1 MTTVFKVVHPAG
13 ATAEVRAPSERVA
26 LDCLIRNTQ
35 DWDWEFSQVTA
46 LRSYDERHDRSEV
59 EILNIGEAQIP
70 TTSWFQTS
78 PPEALLV

>member
-1 MTTVFKVVHPAG
+1 MTTVFKIVHPTG
-13 ATAEVRAPSERVA
+13 AAAEVRAPNERVA

-46 LRSYDERHDRSEV
+46 LRSYDKRHDRSEV
-59 EILNIGEAQIP
+59 EILGFSEAQIP

-78 PPEALLV
+78 KQEAVPR